1 MMWAVI
7 TLLDM
12 IWTVLQSGQAMIGNV
27 LPISGHTI
35 MIVH

>member
-12 IWTVLQSGQAMIGNV
+12 IWTVLQSVTMIGNV